1 MLPSEVQEHLIFDR
15 YPPDSTK
22 SVTRSNRAG
31 KNASRKHLLRLHTPL
46 PAQKIDLSVTHNRIQ
61 LISLISQYLVEHSL
75 EYDNELVL
83 NSEDPNPVAMK
94 NGEVTKRVDLHNTH
108 EEADLIIV
116 NQLMNVAENG
126 ASNICVVCDDT
137 DVFVLLYALLLQRE
151 TIDCNVSMESPIA
164 GRSVIDIKATANKHR
179 DIADNLP
186 ELHALT
192 GCDTNSYIHTIWN
205 RENICSEGT
214 HSWKIFELVG

>member
-1 MLPSEVQEHLIFDR
+1 MPCFGVFTGLYYIKNYSEGSLKCYLRKCRVHLIFDR

-83 NSEDPNPVAMK
+83 TSEDPNPVAMK

-126 ASNICVVCDDT
+126 ASNIIMC
-137 DVFVLLYALLLQRE
+137 
-151 TIDCNVSMESPIA
+151 SM
-164 GRSVIDIKATANKHR
+164 R
-179 DIADNLP
+179 
-186 ELHALT
+186 
-192 GCDTNSYIHTIWN
+192 
-205 RENICSEGT
+205 
-214 HSWKIFELVG
+214 